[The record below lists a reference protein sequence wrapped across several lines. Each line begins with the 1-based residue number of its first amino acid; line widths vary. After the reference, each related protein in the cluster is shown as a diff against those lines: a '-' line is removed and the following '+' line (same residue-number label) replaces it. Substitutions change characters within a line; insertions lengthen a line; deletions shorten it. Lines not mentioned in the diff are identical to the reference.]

1 MHCLLCHIYC
11 VQIASLC
18 VKDVG
23 TFPAIPYRELCY
35 RCRSANLSKICGSLS
50 QKHRNRLAEDT
61 RAAFVRK
68 SCVWNTGIYY
78 KELIGPSYVVYI
90 VLNVGNFQI
99 CSIFL
104 WTKTVEWSN
113 RLALVLFLLWTGA
126 GSNPGKDSACL
137 SYRPIYVCVHHKT
150 FCILFG
156 SIFSEDGVFDAIISL
171 ISLEMFKAAQK

>member
-11 VQIASLC
+11 VQLASLC

-90 VLNVGNFQI
+90 VLNVTNFQI

-104 WTKTVEWSN
+104 WTKTVEWCNQMTLISP
-113 RLALVLFLLWTGA
+113 LWTGA
-126 GSNPGKDSACL
+126 GSNPVKDTECL
-137 SYRPIYVCVHHKT
+137 SCRSFFMFCVHHKT

-171 ISLEMFKAAQK
+171 ISQEIFKAA